1 MPNYS
6 YECQNCHHTFV
17 IMVSIKD
24 MEKGCFTCSQCGS
37 KNTKR
42 LFDGFGY
49 VKGSNAQDSTNSG
62 CSSCQ
67 GGSCS
72 TCNR

>member
-6 YECQNCHHTFV
+6 YECQDCNCIFEV
-17 IMVSIKD
+17 MASIKD
-24 MEKGCFTCSQCGS
+24 MEKRDFPCQKCGS

-49 VKGSNAQDSTNSG
+49 SKRSGSSNNAQNHYTAP
-62 CSSCQ
+62 
-67 GGSCS
+67 
-72 TCNR
+72 T